1 MSVDKGRIDHF
12 STFFYFRRPQ
22 LQNYF
27 YSTMVRTKQ
36 TSQIKRR
43 KRRVSIKLQPR
54 MFQSLVEQTFKDVY
68 GVTNY
73 GYPRYR
79 IQSRGLSTLQEAAES
94 FLEDMWGQV
103 KDIAVHSGRQNVLAR
118 DVMVWKRITDF
129 KLKHIRSDK
138 SLCEMF
144 DSLPIKK

>member
-1 MSVDKGRIDHF
+1 
-12 STFFYFRRPQ
+12 
-22 LQNYF
+22 
-27 YSTMVRTKQ
+27 MVRTKQ
-36 TSQIKRR
+36 TSQTKRR

-54 MFQSLVEQTFKDVY
+54 MFQSLVEQTVKDVY

-73 GYPRYR
+73 GYPRYC